1 MPHLEQDASRV
12 VSVRLPALLVERLDR
27 FLDWHTTHRRRPTT
41 RNAAMRAALDDWL
54 NQYEQ
59 LAGLL
64 APQVLQQQFQT
75 AYDSLRPPP
84 NGVPIHRLRRL
95 LQWPRERFD
104 TVLEALRA
112 AQAIDLEPL
121 PARTCDTQATHD
133 SYHVHGQ
140 CYGRLRWRA

>member
-1 MPHLEQDASRV
+1 MPHPASEDSRV
-12 VSVRLPALLVERLDR
+12 VSVRLPTPLVQRLDR
-27 FLDWHTTHRRRPTT
+27 LLDWHTTHRRQPTT
-41 RNAAMRAALDDWL
+41 RNAALREALGAWL
-54 NQYEQ
+54 DRQEQ
-59 LAGLL
+59 VAGLL
-64 APQVLQQQFQT
+64 DSHVLRQQFQA

-84 NGVPIHRLRRL
+84 DGVPIHRLRRL

-112 AQAIDLEPL
+112 ERSVDLEAL
-121 PARTCDTQATHD
+121 PEPAFDVQATHD

>member
-1 MPHLEQDASRV
+1 MPHPEPDASRV
-12 VSVRLPALLVERLDR
+12 VSVRLPTLLVERLDR
-27 FLDWHTTHRRRPTT
+27 LLDWHTTHRRRPTT
-41 RNAAMRAALDDWL
+41 RNAAMRAALGDWL
-54 NQYEQ
+54 DQYEQ

-64 APQVLQQQFQT
+64 APQVLHQQFQA

-104 TVLEALRA
+104 AVLEALRA

-121 PARTCDTQATHD
+121 TEQAVDVQATHD

-140 CYGRLRWRA
+140 CYGRLRWRV